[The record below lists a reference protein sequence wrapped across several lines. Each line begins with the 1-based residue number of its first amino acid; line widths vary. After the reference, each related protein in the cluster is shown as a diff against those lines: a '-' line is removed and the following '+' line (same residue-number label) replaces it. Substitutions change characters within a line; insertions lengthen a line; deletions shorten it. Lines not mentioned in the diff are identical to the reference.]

1 MSPLAVINA
10 LIFGSAAAI
19 GFGLTATA
27 VVFAVLR
34 GEQPSLDRELPVL
47 LASCAWFWLLAAVA
61 GASLYATL
69 KKLWW
74 WAWGQLAMCASVALV
89 AFVYW
94 PNSAG

>member
-10 LIFGSAAAI
+10 LIFGSATAI

-34 GEQPSLDRELPVL
+34 SEQPALERELPVL
-47 LASCAWFWLLAAVA
+47 LASCAWFWLLAGTA

-74 WAWGQLAMCASVALV
+74 RWWGQAVMGASLV
-89 AFVYW
+89 LIAFVYW
-94 PNSAG
+94 PKSAS